1 MENRSVI
8 AKDYE
13 LGKEM
18 RNSMKKFVV
27 SDGIFLYPDFDM
39 SYTNV

>member
-1 MENRSVI
+1 MENRSVV

-13 LGKEM
+13 SGKEM
-18 RNSMKKFVV
+18 RNSRKKFAV
-27 SDGIFLYPDFDM
+27 SDGIFLYPDFDI